1 MEDNEK
7 CRIFTH
13 GKRKKGTVMSVKS
26 KEQIEE
32 IFRRSRERKEKERL
46 EQEKMKEQ
54 IKALEM
60 KEYQKA
66 YREKRK
72 REKEAQR
79 AKEQAQW
86 ERLRSIPMDDWILQ
100 DKGEFYTKYELEHI
114 EELYPNERGRL
125 SDRFFEIIEE
135 AKKEY
140 ADWFYDDENFHT
152 TTI

>member
-1 MEDNEK
+1 
-7 CRIFTH
+7 
-13 GKRKKGTVMSVKS
+13 MSVKS
-26 KEQIEE
+26 KEEIEE

-79 AKEQAQW
+79 AKEQAQCEYEW
-86 ERLRSIPMDDWILQ
+86 NKARDISDIKWMEKKYSDYYGL
-100 DKGEFYTKYELEHI
+100 YTKYELQHI
-114 EELYPNERGRL
+114 EELFPEEEGRINW
-125 SDRFFEIIEE
+125 EVWMKGVEE
-135 AKKEY
+135 GRRLM
-140 ADWFYDDENFHT
+140 ENFHT